1 MDMVV
6 KCGRDIERLKEISKE
21 VRKDIIEMTYTA
33 HSGHP
38 GGSLSAVE
46 ILVSLYFSELNQS
59 PETVDSP
66 DRDRFVLSKGH
77 ITPAFYSV
85 LSHAGYIPHEELKTF
100 RKIDSRLQGH
110 PASAKLKGVE
120 VSTGSLGQGLSV
132 AIGMALAG
140 KLDKRDYHVYCL
152 VGDGEME
159 EGQIWEAMMFAG
171 NRHLN
176 NLTLFLDYNGLQ
188 IDGEVAKINDIAPII
203 SKFEAF
209 KWHTIEINGHDFA
222 QIFKAI
228 DEAKS
233 QDTQPTAIIAHTIK
247 GKGVSYMENAYE
259 WHGKAPGEEL
269 YKQAMKELTA
279 ND

>member
-1 MDMVV
+1 MV
-6 KCGRDIERLKEISKE
+6 KLGRDIAHLEEMAKE
-21 VRKDIIEMTYTA
+21 VRKDIVEMTYLA

-38 GGSLSAVE
+38 GGSLSSVE

-85 LSHAGYIPHEELKTF
+85 LSHAGYIPHEELKQF
-100 RKIDSRLQGH
+100 RKVNSRLQGH
-110 PASAKLKGVE
+110 PASTKLKGIE

-132 AIGMALAG
+132 AIGIALAG
-140 KLDKRDYHVYCL
+140 KIDKRDYRVYCL

-159 EGQIWEAMMFAG
+159 EGQIWEAIMFAG

-176 NLTLFLDYNGLQ
+176 NLILFLDYNGLQ
-188 IDGEVAKINDIAPII
+188 IDGEVAKINDIAPVI

-209 KWHTIEINGHDFA
+209 KWHTFEINGHSFD

-228 DEAKS
+228 DEAKRYP
-233 QDTQPTAIIAHTIK
+233 DNPTAIIAHTVK
-247 GKGVSYMENAYE
+247 GKGISFMENAYE
-259 WHGKAPGEEL
+259 WHGKAPNEEQ
-269 YKQAMKELTA
+269 YKQAMKELNA
-279 ND
+279 NG